1 MSTLFTIKESLFARS
16 ALYEQLFFASEGD
29 SIVLMEDAV
38 LALQSPIALSSF
50 VAKANNFGICVY
62 AMASDIE
69 LRGVEIKQSEV
80 KVIDYDTLVD
90 LVIDHDKQLA
100 W

>member
-16 ALYEQLFFASEGD
+16 ALYEQLFFACAGD

-50 VAKANNFGICVY
+50 VAKANSFGIQVY
-62 AMASDIE
+62 AMASDVE
-69 LRGVEIKQSEV
+69 LRGVETKQPEIDI
-80 KVIDYDTLVD
+80 IDYDTLVD
-90 LVIDHDKQLA
+90 LVLNHDKQVA